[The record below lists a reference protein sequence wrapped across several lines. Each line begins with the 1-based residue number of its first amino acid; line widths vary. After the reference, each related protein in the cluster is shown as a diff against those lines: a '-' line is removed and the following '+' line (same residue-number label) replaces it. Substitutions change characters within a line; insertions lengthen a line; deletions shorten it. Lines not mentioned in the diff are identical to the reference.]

1 MSAVILGKPESGKKV
16 LRRNEFSTQRN
27 GLEFINEIY
36 TIRTANRATLQPAFD
51 TLHKNYSEAATKY
64 ARMAVENVAI
74 KEMDG
79 DLTEMTVSYVG
90 LTSASGLPRAL
101 VSIIPQMDKG
111 IYGAPCVI
119 SVEYIS
125 DKSVSQLTGRLPGK
139 GSAGASPS
147 AFKARLPIPTEINGT
162 ALPRNPRDTFNTGNN
177 PPGVSSFF
185 PPGAYTV
192 NNYFGLIM
200 ESMQVQAR
208 GIFCVVVE
216 EFAEAE
222 EIIFI
227 S

>member
-1 MSAVILGKPESGKKV
+1 MSAVIVGSPGSGKKV

-36 TIRTANRATLQPAFD
+36 TIRTADRPTLQPAFD
-51 TLHKNYSEAATKY
+51 TLHKNYSESATKY
-64 ARMAVENVAI
+64 ARMAVENVGF

-111 IYGAPCVI
+111 IYGPPCVI

-125 DKSVSQLTGRLPGK
+125 DKSVAVLSRRLPGGG
-139 GSAGASPS
+139 GSGFS
-147 AFKARLPIPTEINGT
+147 AFKPKVPIPTEINGT
-162 ALPRNPRDTFNTGNN
+162 ALPRNPRDPFNTGNN
-177 PPGVSSFF
+177 PTQVSAFF
-185 PPGAYTV
+185 GPSAYSV

-200 ESMQVQAR
+200 ESLQVQER
-208 GIFCVVVE
+208 GIFSVVVE
-216 EFAEAE
+216 QYAEAE
-222 EIIFI
+222 EIIFVG
-227 S
+227 